1 MPGPQLTE
9 AQRIGVVNRVE
20 GAPTPLQWSNF
31 PHGTGSTSETRLF
44 KIVLATSSTYFPIK
58 GILMKAQV
66 DQLNHMSET
75 LESSGFTPRQSNA
88 VIESVA
94 LAMETF
100 AVTPKLLEERLEQ
113 HTEQILR
120 VIRAQGESIKVQG
133 EATRDLQRSVSR
145 LEQASIDLQA
155 SMLDHQRSMFRIMM
169 VFMVALLTTVLG
181 VFGTIVKP
189 LLFP

>member
-1 MPGPQLTE
+1 
-9 AQRIGVVNRVE
+9 
-20 GAPTPLQWSNF
+20 
-31 PHGTGSTSETRLF
+31 
-44 KIVLATSSTYFPIK
+44 
-58 GILMKAQV
+58 
-66 DQLNHMSET
+66 MSET

-94 LAMETF
+94 LAMVRF
-100 AVTPKLLEERLEQ
+100 AVTPKLLEERLEE

-120 VIRAQGESIKVQG
+120 ALGAQGESIKVRG
-133 EATRDLQRSVSR
+133 EAIKLRGEAIRDLKQSVSR

>member
-1 MPGPQLTE
+1 
-9 AQRIGVVNRVE
+9 
-20 GAPTPLQWSNF
+20 
-31 PHGTGSTSETRLF
+31 
-44 KIVLATSSTYFPIK
+44 
-58 GILMKAQV
+58 MKAQV
-66 DQLNHMSET
+66 DQLNTMSET

-100 AVTPKLLEERLEQ
+100 AVTPKLLEDRLEE
-113 HTEQILR
+113 HTEQILK
-120 VIRAQGESIKVQG
+120 VVRAQGQDFK
-133 EATRDLQRSVSR
+133 
-145 LEQASIDLQA
+145 DLQA

>member
-1 MPGPQLTE
+1 
-9 AQRIGVVNRVE
+9 
-20 GAPTPLQWSNF
+20 
-31 PHGTGSTSETRLF
+31 
-44 KIVLATSSTYFPIK
+44 
-58 GILMKAQV
+58 MKAQV

-75 LESSGFTPRQSNA
+75 LESSGFTTRQSNA
-88 VIESVA
+88 VIQSVA

-100 AVTPKLLEERLEQ
+100 AVTPKLLEERLQ
-113 HTEQILR
+113 KHTEQILEVVR
-120 VIRAQGESIKVQG
+120 SQGQDIK
-133 EATRDLQRSVSR
+133 DLQTSMLDHQR
-145 LEQASIDLQA
+145 

>member
-1 MPGPQLTE
+1 
-9 AQRIGVVNRVE
+9 
-20 GAPTPLQWSNF
+20 
-31 PHGTGSTSETRLF
+31 
-44 KIVLATSSTYFPIK
+44 
-58 GILMKAQV
+58 
-66 DQLNHMSET
+66 MSET
-75 LESSGFTPRQSNA
+75 LESSGFAPRQSNA

-94 LAMETF
+94 PAMETF
-100 AVTPKLLEERLEQ
+100 AVTPKLLEERLEM
-113 HTEQILR
+113 HTAQILK
-120 VIRAQGESIKVQG
+120 VVRAEGQDIK
-133 EATRDLQRSVSR
+133 DLQRSVSR

>member
-1 MPGPQLTE
+1 M
-9 AQRIGVVNRVE
+9 
-20 GAPTPLQWSNF
+20 
-31 PHGTGSTSETRLF
+31 SETRLF

-100 AVTPKLLEERLEQ
+100 AVTPKLLEERLET

-120 VIRAQGESIKVQG
+120 VIRAQGETIKLQGESIKLLG
-133 EATRDLQRSVSR
+133 TDIKDLQRAVSR
-145 LEQASIDLQA
+145 LEQTSIDIQA
-155 SMLDHQRSMFRIMM
+155 STLDHQRSMFRIMM
-169 VFMVALLTTVLG
+169 VFVLSLLAAVLG
-181 VFGTIVKP
+181 VFGTLVKQF
-189 LLFP
+189 LFP

>member
-1 MPGPQLTE
+1 
-9 AQRIGVVNRVE
+9 
-20 GAPTPLQWSNF
+20 
-31 PHGTGSTSETRLF
+31 
-44 KIVLATSSTYFPIK
+44 
-58 GILMKAQV
+58 
-66 DQLNHMSET
+66 MSET

-100 AVTPKLLEERLEQ
+100 AVTPKLLEERLQ
-113 HTEQILR
+113 KHTEQILEVVR
-120 VIRAQGESIKVQG
+120 SQGQDIK
-133 EATRDLQRSVSR
+133 DLQT
-145 LEQASIDLQA
+145 